1 MLTGEL
7 QGNPTYNKNV
17 IRQGEMGQHVTF
29 LAINRAKRRMRHSR
43 STSGDVGGP
52 RVRCGFERSK
62 VDQSGSG
69 DLTTGDDGQEVGR
82 GSTSPVQGNGLTLN
96 DGGL

>member
-1 MLTGEL
+1 MS
-7 QGNPTYNKNV
+7 
-17 IRQGEMGQHVTF
+17 QHITF
-29 LAINRAKRRMRHSR
+29 LVIYRVQGRMRHSR
-43 STSGDVGGP
+43 STGGDVGGP
-52 RVRCGFERSK
+52 GVRSGFERSK